1 MLSRF
6 VLVAGIRYNGMVQ
19 LYHCLVDNQKELFA
33 VCDDNY
39 FFHTINQRCQ
49 SHKEF
54 TIVGRSTNDRCLECC
69 ARDGCNKEL
78 CAIKAMPG
86 IARFWFLLNV

>member
-1 MLSRF
+1 M
-6 VLVAGIRYNGMVQ
+6 IQ
-19 LYHCLVDNQKELFA
+19 LYHCFVDNQKEHFS
-33 VCDDNY
+33 VMTIF
-39 FFHTINQRCQ
+39 FFHTLNQRCQ

-54 TIVGRSTNDRCLECC
+54 TLVGRSTNDRCLECC

-78 CAIKAMPG
+78 CEIKAMPG